1 MAKIA
6 IIYYSSTGNTY
17 EIAKAVEEGATQAGA
32 ETRLR
37 KVRELAPDEVIAT
50 QAGWQAYVQA
60 TAGVP
65 EATLDDLDWADGYVF
80 GTPTR
85 YGVMSAQLKQFIDT
99 SGPLWAQG
107 KLANKAVSAFTGAFN
122 AHGGQE
128 TTLLTI
134 YNVMYHWG
142 AIVVPPGYTDPILYA
157 AGGNPYGTSY
167 STPQGGQGIPDEVL
181 QAARYQGGRVARFAD
196 VIAAHRDQLAPTP
209 QEAAQGAQAAGA
221 N

>member
-6 IIYYSSTGNTY
+6 VIYYSSTGNTY
-17 EIAKAVEEGATQAGA
+17 EIAKAVEEGAKQAGA

-50 QAGWQAYVQA
+50 QAGWQAHRQA
-60 TAGVP
+60 TAHIQ

-128 TTLLTI
+128 TTILTI

-167 STPQGGQGIPDEVL
+167 STPQGGQGIPSEVL
-181 QAARYQGGRVARFAD
+181 QAAGYQGGRVARFAA
-196 VIAAHRDQLAPTP
+196 VIAAHRDQLTPTQ
-209 QEAAQGAQAAGA
+209 QEAAAGAEAAGG